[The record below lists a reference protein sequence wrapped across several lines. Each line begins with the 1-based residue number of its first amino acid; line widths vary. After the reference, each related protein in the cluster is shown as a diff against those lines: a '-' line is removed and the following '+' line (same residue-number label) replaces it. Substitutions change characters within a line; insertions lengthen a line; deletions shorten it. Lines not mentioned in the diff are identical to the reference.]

1 MSSQNGKNDF
11 LPLLFA
17 VAFAYLTFG
26 AITNVAGAIVPKIKS
41 TYDVSG
47 SASTLLASIFF
58 VAYGLMS
65 VPFGA
70 LIDKKGKK
78 FTLVL
83 GSLITT
89 LGVFIFASIP
99 GYFVNMVAMFL
110 CGVGITAIQ
119 VAANPLVKDISN
131 PEKYTRNLTLF
142 MVLFGVGSTIAPYI
156 VTLVKSL
163 GFSWNYTY
171 WIFTV
176 ISLIML
182 FSLAIPKYPQEQR
195 SKIRDQG
202 SEKGLINLLKEPL
215 MLLYTLAIFLYVGVE
230 VGIANN
236 IGLFLEDIYNISGIL
251 GTEAEAAKNAAVGNY
266 WFGLLV
272 GRLIGSLVLDKVQTK
287 KAIQI
292 YITLAAISLAIV
304 IFSQNLTIA
313 LWAIPLIGFF
323 ISITFP
329 SIYSL
334 AINSFSQDLSGLVS
348 GILCTAIIG
357 GAVIGPMIAKVA
369 ETVGSI
375 EHPNWQAG
383 MLIAFACYAY
393 IFTVGLWAKEEV
405 RDKK

>member
-1 MSSQNGKNDF
+1 MTETKQKNNF

-26 AITNVAGAIVPKIKS
+26 AITNVAGAIVPKIKD
-41 TYDVSG
+41 TYNVSG
-47 SASTLLASIFF
+47 SASTLLASVFF

-89 LGVFIFASIP
+89 LGVFIFASIS
-99 GYFVNMVAMFL
+99 GYYANMVAMFL

-156 VTLVKSL
+156 VTLIKSL
-163 GFSWNYTY
+163 GLSWNYTY
-171 WIFTV
+171 WVFTV
-176 ISLIML
+176 ISVLML
-182 FSLAIPKYPQEQR
+182 LSLWIPKYPKDQR
-195 SKIRDQG
+195 TGSKDQK
-202 SEKGLINLLKEPL
+202 SEKGLIKLFKNPL
-215 MLLYTLAIFLYVGVE
+215 MLMYALAIFLYVGVE

-236 IGLFLEDIYNISGIL
+236 IALFLEDIYNISGTL
-251 GTEAEAAKNAAVGNY
+251 GAKAEVTKNAAVGNY

-272 GRLIGSLVLDKVQTK
+272 GRLIGGLVLDKIKTK
-287 KAIQI
+287 KAIQV
-292 YITLAAISLAIV
+292 YITLAAISLAVV

-313 LWAIPLIGFF
+313 LWSIPLIGFF
-323 ISITFP
+323 ISIMFP
-329 SIYSL
+329 SIYGL
-334 AINSFSQDLSGLVS
+334 AINSFSKDLSGLVS

-357 GAVIGPMIAKVA
+357 GAIIGPMIAKVA
-369 ETVGSI
+369 EITGSI
-375 EHPNWQAG
+375 DSPNWQTG
-383 MLIAFACYAY
+383 MLVAFACYAY
-393 IFTVGLWAKEEV
+393 IFTVGIWAKET
-405 RDKK
+405 KK